1 MERHKHGTAWE
12 FRNNGLWKF
21 CACEQVYLQD
31 AWRTLDNA
39 WQVSNGGF
47 HKLVQAVLGTPNIAP
62 LPIERIIVQ
71 WARRSGKE
79 QFRDGLECNY
89 HGKYLSAVGI
99 ELVNTDQGVVYRA
112 TSSHKESAV
121 NFLIHAVR
129 VQNGWV
135 GQIIDESLNGEILFE
150 TVPQEDQ
157 VNDDH
162 EVTITGLELAKRMAS
177 DKLTEVKRQLFR

>member
-1 MERHKHGTAWE
+1 MERHRHSVAWE
-12 FRNNGLWKF
+12 MRRNGLWKF

-39 WQVSNGGF
+39 WEVSNGGF
-47 HKLVQAVLGTPNIAP
+47 RKLVQAVVDTPNISP

-71 WARRSGKE
+71 WARRSHKQ
-79 QFRDGLECNY
+79 QFHDGLESY
-89 HGKYLSAVGI
+89 YLGKYLSTVAI
-99 ELVNTDQGVVYRA
+99 EFENTDQGVVYHAA
-112 TSSHKESAV
+112 TSHKESAV

-177 DKLTEVKRQLFR
+177 DKLTEVKRELFR

>member
-47 HKLVQAVLGTPNIAP
+47 RKLVQAVIDNTVVSP

-71 WARRSGKE
+71 WARRTRKE

-89 HGKYLSAVGI
+89 HDKHLSAVGI
-99 ELVNTDQGVVYRA
+99 EFENTDQGVVYHAA
-112 TSSHKESAV
+112 TSHKESAV

-177 DKLTEVKRQLFR
+177 DKLTEVKRELFR

>member
-1 MERHKHGTAWE
+1 MEPRHRHDVAWQM
-12 FRNNGLWKF
+12 RHQGLWKF

-47 HKLVQAVLGTPNIAP
+47 RKLVQAVVDGPNIAP

-71 WARRSGKE
+71 WARRSHKQ
-79 QFRDGLECNY
+79 QFHDGLEGY
-89 HGKYLSAVGI
+89 YLGKYLDTVAISI
-99 ELVNTDQGVVYRA
+99 ETIDDTITPLT
-112 TSSHKESAV
+112 KESAV

-177 DKLTEVKRQLFR
+177 DKLTEVKRTLFR